1 MNLKKVIC
9 ICTAAATIAS
19 LGTCASVMAADGKDY
34 KIAVVPKMTNIAW
47 FQRMED
53 GVNEYNDKTERMF
66 SMAAQQKVRTRLHM

>member
-47 FQRMED
+47 FQRMD
-53 GVNEYNDKTERMF
+53 LNEKLN
-66 SMAAQQKVRTRLHM
+66 SICGLSQ

>member
-1 MNLKKVIC
+1 MNLEKVIC

-47 FQRMED
+47 FQRMD
-53 GVNEYNDKTERMF
+53 LNEKLN
-66 SMAAQQKVRTRLHM
+66 SSCVLSQ

>member
-19 LGTCASVMAADGKDY
+19 LGTCANVMAADGKDY

-53 GVNEYNDKTERMF
+53 GT
-66 SMAAQQKVRTRLHM
+66 

>member
-19 LGTCASVMAADGKDY
+19 LGTCANVMAADGKDY

-53 GVNEYNDKTERMF
+53 GVNEYNDENGTDVFYGGSAEG
-66 SMAAQQKVRTRLHM
+66 AD